1 MGKGAGKIYPA
12 TERIPLICD
21 RMIHLAVD
29 LLGADTPEEELC
41 RGAVRALVGNPALFL
56 HLCGHADVLSAVTA
70 EIGAAEIAGRYEIVD
85 APVARGNN
93 EDPMQAYQR
102 TDALPVRRHAV
113 GSRGG
118 SGRRHHLRRDRRCA
132 GHLHHDPG
140 QAAAPRPILAVE
152 LTNPA
157 GEPLLLLDC
166 GANIDSRP
174 ELYPAFAH
182 RVTPICDASAV
193 PRRASRCCPT
203 VPKPKRDVR
212 LSRRRTPLLAEQPFR
227 FVGNIEAT
235 SALRGTADVIVC
247 DGFHG
252 NILLK
257 SIEGS
262 AKAALDEVAARL
274 SAAGPNPP
282 LWRTFRD
289 CSPPLRLQ
297 HAGGS
302 LPLLGVRKPVMKGHG
317 SATGEAIVHMAD
329 RLALLCRNRFI
340 ERVAETVR

>member
-1 MGKGAGKIYPA
+1 MS
-12 TERIPLICD
+12 D
-21 RMIHLAVD
+21 QMIHLAVD

-41 RGAVRALVGNPALFL
+41 RGAVRALIGNPALFL

-85 APVARGNN
+85 APVALSNN

-102 TDALPVRRHAV
+102 TNASLCAAMRLAHEGAAGGVITCGATGAVLVTSIMILGKLPR
-113 GSRGG
+113 
-118 SGRRHHLRRDRRCA
+118 L
-132 GHLHHDPG
+132 
-140 QAAAPRPILAVE
+140 RPILAVE

-182 RVTPICDASAV
+182 LGDAYMRCIGCASPRIALLSNGAEAKKGCEAV
-193 PRRASRCCPT
+193 KAAHA
-203 VPKPKRDVR
+203 
-212 LSRRRTPLLAEQPFR
+212 LLAEQPFR

-262 AKAALDEVAARL
+262 AKAALDEVSARL
-274 SAAGPNPP
+274 SAAGLESAAVADILATVRRRYDYN
-282 LWRTFRD
+282 T
-289 CSPPLRLQ
+289 Q
-297 HAGGS
+297 GGA
-302 LPLLGVRKPVMKGHG
+302 LLLGVRKPVMKGHG

>member
-1 MGKGAGKIYPA
+1 MS
-12 TERIPLICD
+12 D
-21 RMIHLAVD
+21 QMIHLAVD

-56 HLCGHADVLSAVTA
+56 HLCGHADVLSAATA

-85 APVARGNN
+85 APVALSNN

-102 TDALPVRRHAV
+102 TDASLCAAMRLAHEGAAGGVITCGATGAVLVTSIMILGKLPR
-113 GSRGG
+113 
-118 SGRRHHLRRDRRCA
+118 L
-132 GHLHHDPG
+132 
-140 QAAAPRPILAVE
+140 RPILAVE

-182 RVTPICDASAV
+182 LGDAYMRCIGCSSPRIALLSNGAEAKKGCEAV
-193 PRRASRCCPT
+193 KAAHA
-203 VPKPKRDVR
+203 
-212 LSRRRTPLLAEQPFR
+212 LLAEQPFR

-262 AKAALDEVAARL
+262 AKAALDEVSARL
-274 SAAGPNPP
+274 SAAGLESAAVADILATVRRRYDYN
-282 LWRTFRD
+282 T
-289 CSPPLRLQ
+289 Q
-297 HAGGS
+297 GGA
-302 LPLLGVRKPVMKGHG
+302 LLLGVRKPVMKGHG

>member
-1 MGKGAGKIYPA
+1 MS
-12 TERIPLICD
+12 D
-21 RMIHLAVD
+21 QMIHLAVD

-56 HLCGHADVLSAVTA
+56 HLCGHADVISSVTA

-85 APVARGNN
+85 APVALSNN

-102 TDALPVRRHAV
+102 TDASLCAAMRLAHEGAAGGVITCGATGAVLVTSIMILGKLPR
-113 GSRGG
+113 
-118 SGRRHHLRRDRRCA
+118 L
-132 GHLHHDPG
+132 
-140 QAAAPRPILAVE
+140 RPILAVE

-182 RVTPICDASAV
+182 LGDAYMRCIGCSSPRIALLSNGAEAKKGCEAV
-193 PRRASRCCPT
+193 KAAHT
-203 VPKPKRDVR
+203 
-212 LSRRRTPLLAEQPFR
+212 LLAEQPFR

-235 SALRGTADVIVC
+235 SALRGSADVIVC

-262 AKAALDEVAARL
+262 AKAALDEVSARL
-274 SAAGPNPP
+274 SAAGLESAAVADVLATVRRRYDYN
-282 LWRTFRD
+282 T
-289 CSPPLRLQ
+289 Q
-297 HAGGS
+297 GGA
-302 LPLLGVRKPVMKGHG
+302 LLLGVRKPVMKGHG

>member
-1 MGKGAGKIYPA
+1 MS
-12 TERIPLICD
+12 D
-21 RMIHLAVD
+21 QMIHLAVD

-85 APVARGNN
+85 APVALSNN

-102 TDALPVRRHAV
+102 TDASLCAAMRLAHEGAAGGVITCGATGAVLVTAIMILGKLPR
-113 GSRGG
+113 
-118 SGRRHHLRRDRRCA
+118 L
-132 GHLHHDPG
+132 
-140 QAAAPRPILAVE
+140 RPILAVE

-182 RVTPICDASAV
+182 LGDAYMRCIGCSSPRIALLSNGAEAKKGCEAV
-193 PRRASRCCPT
+193 KAAHA
-203 VPKPKRDVR
+203 
-212 LSRRRTPLLAEQPFR
+212 LLAEQPFR

-262 AKAALDEVAARL
+262 AKAALDEVSARL
-274 SAAGPNPP
+274 SAAG
-282 LWRTFRD
+282 LESAAVADILATV
-289 CSPPLRLQ
+289 LRRYDYNTQ
-297 HAGGS
+297 GGA
-302 LPLLGVRKPVMKGHG
+302 LLLGVRKPVMKGHG

>member
-1 MGKGAGKIYPA
+1 MS
-12 TERIPLICD
+12 D
-21 RMIHLAVD
+21 QMIHLAVD

-85 APVARGNN
+85 APVALSNN

-102 TDALPVRRHAV
+102 TDASLCAAMRLSHEGAAGGVITCGATGAVLVTSIMILGKLPR
-113 GSRGG
+113 
-118 SGRRHHLRRDRRCA
+118 L
-132 GHLHHDPG
+132 
-140 QAAAPRPILAVE
+140 RPILAVE

-182 RVTPICDASAV
+182 LGDAYMRCIGCSSPRIALLSNGAEAKKGCEAV
-193 PRRASRCCPT
+193 KAAHA
-203 VPKPKRDVR
+203 
-212 LSRRRTPLLAEQPFR
+212 LLAEQPFR

-235 SALRGTADVIVC
+235 SALRGSADVIVC

-262 AKAALDEVAARL
+262 AKAALDEVSARL
-274 SAAGPNPP
+274 SAAGLESAAVADILATVRRRYDYN
-282 LWRTFRD
+282 T
-289 CSPPLRLQ
+289 Q
-297 HAGGS
+297 GGA
-302 LPLLGVRKPVMKGHG
+302 LLLGVRKPVMKGHG

>member
-1 MGKGAGKIYPA
+1 MS
-12 TERIPLICD
+12 D
-21 RMIHLAVD
+21 QMIHLAVD

-41 RGAVRALVGNPALFL
+41 RGAVRALIGNPALFL

-85 APVARGNN
+85 APVALSNN

-102 TDALPVRRHAV
+102 TDASLCAAMRLAHEGAAGGVITCGATGAVLVTSIMILGKLPR
-113 GSRGG
+113 
-118 SGRRHHLRRDRRCA
+118 L
-132 GHLHHDPG
+132 
-140 QAAAPRPILAVE
+140 RPILAVE

-182 RVTPICDASAV
+182 LGDAYMRCIGCSSPRIALLSNGTEAKKGCEAV
-193 PRRASRCCPT
+193 KAAHA
-203 VPKPKRDVR
+203 
-212 LSRRRTPLLAEQPFR
+212 LLAEQPFR

-262 AKAALDEVAARL
+262 AKAALDEVSARL
-274 SAAGPNPP
+274 SAAGLESAAVADILATVRRRYDYN
-282 LWRTFRD
+282 T
-289 CSPPLRLQ
+289 Q
-297 HAGGS
+297 GGA
-302 LPLLGVRKPVMKGHG
+302 LLLGVRKPVMKGHG
-317 SATGEAIVHMAD
+317 SATGEAIVHMSD

>member
-1 MGKGAGKIYPA
+1 MS
-12 TERIPLICD
+12 D
-21 RMIHLAVD
+21 QMIHLAVD

-41 RGAVRALVGNPALFL
+41 RGAVRALIGNPALFL

-70 EIGAAEIAGRYEIVD
+70 EIGAAEITGRYEIVD
-85 APVARGNN
+85 APVALSNN

-102 TDALPVRRHAV
+102 TDASLCAAMRLAHEGAAGGVITCGATGAVLVTSIMILGKLPR
-113 GSRGG
+113 
-118 SGRRHHLRRDRRCA
+118 L
-132 GHLHHDPG
+132 
-140 QAAAPRPILAVE
+140 RPILAVE

-182 RVTPICDASAV
+182 LGDAYMRCIGCSSPRIALLSNGAEAKKGCEAV
-193 PRRASRCCPT
+193 KAAHA
-203 VPKPKRDVR
+203 
-212 LSRRRTPLLAEQPFR
+212 LLAEQPFR

-262 AKAALDEVAARL
+262 AKAALDEVSARL
-274 SAAGPNPP
+274 SAAGLESAAVADILATVRRRYDYN
-282 LWRTFRD
+282 T
-289 CSPPLRLQ
+289 Q
-297 HAGGS
+297 GGA
-302 LPLLGVRKPVMKGHG
+302 LLLGVRKPVMKGHG

-340 ERVAETVR
+340 ERVAETVS

>member
-1 MGKGAGKIYPA
+1 MS
-12 TERIPLICD
+12 D
-21 RMIHLAVD
+21 QMIHLAVD

-41 RGAVRALVGNPALFL
+41 RGAVRALIGNPALFL

-85 APVARGNN
+85 APVALSNN

-102 TDALPVRRHAV
+102 TDASLCAAMRLAHEGAAGGVITCGATGAVLVTSIMILGKLPR
-113 GSRGG
+113 
-118 SGRRHHLRRDRRCA
+118 L
-132 GHLHHDPG
+132 
-140 QAAAPRPILAVE
+140 RPILAVE

-182 RVTPICDASAV
+182 LGDAYMRCIGCSSPRIALLSNGAEAKKGCEAV
-193 PRRASRCCPT
+193 KAAHA
-203 VPKPKRDVR
+203 
-212 LSRRRTPLLAEQPFR
+212 LLAEQPFR

-262 AKAALDEVAARL
+262 AKAALDEVSARL
-274 SAAGPNPP
+274 SAAGLESAAVADILATVRRRYDYN
-282 LWRTFRD
+282 T
-289 CSPPLRLQ
+289 Q
-297 HAGGS
+297 GGA
-302 LPLLGVRKPVMKGHG
+302 LLLGVRKPVMKGHG
-317 SATGEAIVHMAD
+317 SATGEAIVHMAN
-329 RLALLCRNRFI
+329 RIALLCRNRFI

>member
-1 MGKGAGKIYPA
+1 MS
-12 TERIPLICD
+12 D
-21 RMIHLAVD
+21 QMIHLAVD
-29 LLGADTPEEELC
+29 FLGADTPEEELC

-85 APVARGNN
+85 APVALSNN

-102 TDALPVRRHAV
+102 TDASLCAAMRLAHEGAAGGVITCGATGAVLVTSIMILGKLPR
-113 GSRGG
+113 
-118 SGRRHHLRRDRRCA
+118 L
-132 GHLHHDPG
+132 
-140 QAAAPRPILAVE
+140 RPILAVE

-182 RVTPICDASAV
+182 LGDAYMRCIGCSSPRIALLSNGAEAKKGCEAV
-193 PRRASRCCPT
+193 KAAHA
-203 VPKPKRDVR
+203 
-212 LSRRRTPLLAEQPFR
+212 LLAEQPFR

-262 AKAALDEVAARL
+262 AKAALDEVSARL
-274 SAAGPNPP
+274 SAAGLESAAVADILATVRRRYDYN
-282 LWRTFRD
+282 T
-289 CSPPLRLQ
+289 Q
-297 HAGGS
+297 GGA
-302 LPLLGVRKPVMKGHG
+302 LLLGVRKPVMKGHG

>member
-1 MGKGAGKIYPA
+1 MS
-12 TERIPLICD
+12 D
-21 RMIHLAVD
+21 QMIHLAVD

-85 APVARGNN
+85 APVALSNN

-102 TDALPVRRHAV
+102 TDASLCAAMRLAHEGAAGGVITCGATGAVLVTSIMILGKLPR
-113 GSRGG
+113 
-118 SGRRHHLRRDRRCA
+118 L
-132 GHLHHDPG
+132 
-140 QAAAPRPILAVE
+140 RPILAVE

-174 ELYPAFAH
+174 ELFPAFAH
-182 RVTPICDASAV
+182 LGDAYMRCIGCSSPRIALLSNGAEAKKGCEAV
-193 PRRASRCCPT
+193 KAAHA
-203 VPKPKRDVR
+203 
-212 LSRRRTPLLAEQPFR
+212 LLAEQPFR

-262 AKAALDEVAARL
+262 AKAALDEVSARL
-274 SAAGPNPP
+274 SAAGLESAAVADILATVRRRYDYN
-282 LWRTFRD
+282 T
-289 CSPPLRLQ
+289 Q
-297 HAGGS
+297 GGA
-302 LPLLGVRKPVMKGHG
+302 LLLGVRKPVMKGHG

>member
-1 MGKGAGKIYPA
+1 MS
-12 TERIPLICD
+12 D
-21 RMIHLAVD
+21 QMIHLAVD

-85 APVARGNN
+85 APVALSNN

-102 TDALPVRRHAV
+102 TDASLCAAMRLAHEGAAGGVITCGATGAVLVTSIMILGKLPR
-113 GSRGG
+113 
-118 SGRRHHLRRDRRCA
+118 L
-132 GHLHHDPG
+132 
-140 QAAAPRPILAVE
+140 RPILAVE

-182 RVTPICDASAV
+182 LGDAYMRCIGCSSPRIALLSNGAEAKKGCEAV
-193 PRRASRCCPT
+193 KAAHA
-203 VPKPKRDVR
+203 
-212 LSRRRTPLLAEQPFR
+212 LLAEQPFR

-235 SALRGTADVIVC
+235 SALRGTANVIVC

-274 SAAGPNPP
+274 SAAGLESAAVADILATVRRRYDYN
-282 LWRTFRD
+282 T
-289 CSPPLRLQ
+289 Q
-297 HAGGS
+297 GGA
-302 LPLLGVRKPVMKGHG
+302 LLLGVRKPVMKGHG

>member
-1 MGKGAGKIYPA
+1 MS
-12 TERIPLICD
+12 D
-21 RMIHLAVD
+21 QMIHLAVD

-41 RGAVRALVGNPALFL
+41 RGAVRALIGNPALFL

-85 APVARGNN
+85 APVALSNN

-102 TDALPVRRHAV
+102 TDASLCAAMRLAHEGAAGGVITCGATGAVLVTSIMILGKLPR
-113 GSRGG
+113 
-118 SGRRHHLRRDRRCA
+118 L
-132 GHLHHDPG
+132 
-140 QAAAPRPILAVE
+140 RPILAVE

-157 GEPLLLLDC
+157 GEPLLLVDC

-182 RVTPICDASAV
+182 LGDAYMRCIGCASPRIALLSNGAEAKKGCEAV
-193 PRRASRCCPT
+193 KAAHA
-203 VPKPKRDVR
+203 
-212 LSRRRTPLLAEQPFR
+212 LLAEQPFR

-262 AKAALDEVAARL
+262 AKAALDEVSARL
-274 SAAGPNPP
+274 SAAGLESAAVADILATVRRRYDYN
-282 LWRTFRD
+282 T
-289 CSPPLRLQ
+289 Q
-297 HAGGS
+297 GGA
-302 LPLLGVRKPVMKGHG
+302 LLLGVRKPVMKGHG
-317 SATGEAIVHMAD
+317 SATGEAIAHMAD

>member
-1 MGKGAGKIYPA
+1 MS
-12 TERIPLICD
+12 D
-21 RMIHLAVD
+21 QMIHLAVD

-85 APVARGNN
+85 APVALSNN

-102 TDALPVRRHAV
+102 TDASLCAAMRLAHEGAAGGVITCGATGTVLVTSIMILGKLPR
-113 GSRGG
+113 
-118 SGRRHHLRRDRRCA
+118 L
-132 GHLHHDPG
+132 
-140 QAAAPRPILAVE
+140 RPILAVE

-182 RVTPICDASAV
+182 LGDAYMRCIGCSSPRIALLSNGAEAKKGCEAV
-193 PRRASRCCPT
+193 KAAHA
-203 VPKPKRDVR
+203 
-212 LSRRRTPLLAEQPFR
+212 LLAEQPFR

-262 AKAALDEVAARL
+262 AKAALDEVSARL
-274 SAAGPNPP
+274 SAAGLESAAVADILATVRRRYDYN
-282 LWRTFRD
+282 T
-289 CSPPLRLQ
+289 Q
-297 HAGGS
+297 GGA
-302 LPLLGVRKPVMKGHG
+302 LLLGVRKPVMKGHG

-329 RLALLCRNRFI
+329 RLALLCRNQFI

>member
-1 MGKGAGKIYPA
+1 MS
-12 TERIPLICD
+12 D
-21 RMIHLAVD
+21 QMIHLAVD

-41 RGAVRALVGNPALFL
+41 RGAVRALIGNPALFL

-85 APVARGNN
+85 APVALSNN

-102 TDALPVRRHAV
+102 TDASLCAAMRLAHEGAAGGVITCGATGAVLVTSIMILGKLPR
-113 GSRGG
+113 
-118 SGRRHHLRRDRRCA
+118 L
-132 GHLHHDPG
+132 
-140 QAAAPRPILAVE
+140 RPILAVE

-182 RVTPICDASAV
+182 LGDAYMRCIGCSSPRIALLSNGAEAKKGCEAV
-193 PRRASRCCPT
+193 KAAHA
-203 VPKPKRDVR
+203 
-212 LSRRRTPLLAEQPFR
+212 LLAEQLFR

-274 SAAGPNPP
+274 SAAGLESAAVADILATVRRRYDYN
-282 LWRTFRD
+282 T
-289 CSPPLRLQ
+289 Q
-297 HAGGS
+297 GGA
-302 LPLLGVRKPVMKGHG
+302 LLLGVRKPVMKGHG

>member
-1 MGKGAGKIYPA
+1 MS
-12 TERIPLICD
+12 D
-21 RMIHLAVD
+21 QMIHLAVD

-85 APVARGNN
+85 APVALSNN

-102 TDALPVRRHAV
+102 TDASLCAAMRLAHEGAAGGVITCGATGAVLVTSIMILGKLPR
-113 GSRGG
+113 
-118 SGRRHHLRRDRRCA
+118 L
-132 GHLHHDPG
+132 
-140 QAAAPRPILAVE
+140 RPILVVE

-182 RVTPICDASAV
+182 LGDAYMRCIGCSSPRIALLSNGSEAKKGCEAV
-193 PRRASRCCPT
+193 KAAHA
-203 VPKPKRDVR
+203 
-212 LSRRRTPLLAEQPFR
+212 LLAEQPFR

-262 AKAALDEVAARL
+262 AKAALDEVSARL
-274 SAAGPNPP
+274 SAAGLESAAVADILATVRRRYDYN
-282 LWRTFRD
+282 T
-289 CSPPLRLQ
+289 Q
-297 HAGGS
+297 GGA
-302 LPLLGVRKPVMKGHG
+302 LLLGVRKPVMKGHG

>member
-1 MGKGAGKIYPA
+1 MF
-12 TERIPLICD
+12 D
-21 RMIHLAVD
+21 QMIHLAVD

-85 APVARGNN
+85 APVALSNN

-102 TDALPVRRHAV
+102 TDASLCAAMRLAHEGAAGGVITCGATGAVLVTSIMILGKLPR
-113 GSRGG
+113 
-118 SGRRHHLRRDRRCA
+118 L
-132 GHLHHDPG
+132 
-140 QAAAPRPILAVE
+140 RPILAVE

-182 RVTPICDASAV
+182 LGDAYMRCIGCSSPRIALLSNGAEAKKGCEAV
-193 PRRASRCCPT
+193 KAAHA
-203 VPKPKRDVR
+203 
-212 LSRRRTPLLAEQPFR
+212 LLAEQPFR

-274 SAAGPNPP
+274 SAAGLESAAVADILATVRRRYDYN
-282 LWRTFRD
+282 T
-289 CSPPLRLQ
+289 Q
-297 HAGGS
+297 GGA
-302 LPLLGVRKPVMKGHG
+302 LLLGVRKPVMKGHG

>member
-1 MGKGAGKIYPA
+1 MS
-12 TERIPLICD
+12 D
-21 RMIHLAVD
+21 QMIHLAVD

-85 APVARGNN
+85 APVALSNN

-102 TDALPVRRHAV
+102 TDASLCAAMRLAHEGAAGGVITCGATGAVLVTSIMILGKLPR
-113 GSRGG
+113 
-118 SGRRHHLRRDRRCA
+118 L
-132 GHLHHDPG
+132 
-140 QAAAPRPILAVE
+140 RPILAVE

-182 RVTPICDASAV
+182 LGDAYMRCIGCSSPRIALLSNGAEAKKGCEAV
-193 PRRASRCCPT
+193 KAAHA
-203 VPKPKRDVR
+203 
-212 LSRRRTPLLAEQPFR
+212 LLAEQPFR

-262 AKAALDEVAARL
+262 AKAALDEVSARL
-274 SAAGPNPP
+274 SAAGLESAAVADILATVRRRYDYN
-282 LWRTFRD
+282 T
-289 CSPPLRLQ
+289 Q
-297 HAGGS
+297 GGA
-302 LPLLGVRKPVMKGHG
+302 LLLGVRKPVMKGHG
-317 SATGEAIVHMAD
+317 SATGEAIAHMAD

>member
-1 MGKGAGKIYPA
+1 MS
-12 TERIPLICD
+12 D
-21 RMIHLAVD
+21 QMIHLAVD

-85 APVARGNN
+85 APVALSNN

-102 TDALPVRRHAV
+102 TDASLCAAMRLAHEGAAGGVITCGATGAVLVTSIMILGKLPR
-113 GSRGG
+113 
-118 SGRRHHLRRDRRCA
+118 L
-132 GHLHHDPG
+132 
-140 QAAAPRPILAVE
+140 RPILAVE

-182 RVTPICDASAV
+182 LGDAYMRCIGCSSPRIALLSNGAEAKKGCEAV
-193 PRRASRCCPT
+193 KAAHA
-203 VPKPKRDVR
+203 
-212 LSRRRTPLLAEQPFR
+212 LLAEQPFR

-235 SALRGTADVIVC
+235 SALRGSADVIVC

-262 AKAALDEVAARL
+262 AKAALDEVSARL
-274 SAAGPNPP
+274 SAAGLESAAVADVLATVRRRYDYN
-282 LWRTFRD
+282 T
-289 CSPPLRLQ
+289 Q
-297 HAGGS
+297 GGA
-302 LPLLGVRKPVMKGHG
+302 LLLGVRKPVMKGHG

-340 ERVAETVR
+340 ERVAETMR

>member
-1 MGKGAGKIYPA
+1 MS
-12 TERIPLICD
+12 D
-21 RMIHLAVD
+21 QMIHLAVD

-85 APVARGNN
+85 APVALSNN

-102 TDALPVRRHAV
+102 TDASLCAAMRLAHEGAAGGVITCGATGAVLVTSIMILGKLPR
-113 GSRGG
+113 
-118 SGRRHHLRRDRRCA
+118 L
-132 GHLHHDPG
+132 
-140 QAAAPRPILAVE
+140 RPILAVE

-182 RVTPICDASAV
+182 LGDAYMRCIGCSSPRIALLSNGAEAKKGCEAV
-193 PRRASRCCPT
+193 KAAHA
-203 VPKPKRDVR
+203 
-212 LSRRRTPLLAEQPFR
+212 LLAEQPFR

-235 SALRGTADVIVC
+235 SALRGSADVIVC

-262 AKAALDEVAARL
+262 AKAALDEVSARL
-274 SAAGPNPP
+274 FAAGLESAAVADVLATVRRRYDYN
-282 LWRTFRD
+282 T
-289 CSPPLRLQ
+289 Q
-297 HAGGS
+297 GGA
-302 LPLLGVRKPVMKGHG
+302 LLLGVRKPVMKGHG

>member
-1 MGKGAGKIYPA
+1 MS
-12 TERIPLICD
+12 D
-21 RMIHLAVD
+21 QMIHLAVD

-41 RGAVRALVGNPALFL
+41 RGAVRALIGNPALFL

-85 APVARGNN
+85 APVALSNN

-102 TDALPVRRHAV
+102 TDASLCAAMRLAHEGAAGGVITCGATGAVLVTSIMILGKLPR
-113 GSRGG
+113 
-118 SGRRHHLRRDRRCA
+118 L
-132 GHLHHDPG
+132 
-140 QAAAPRPILAVE
+140 RPILAVE

-157 GEPLLLLDC
+157 GDPLLLLDC

-182 RVTPICDASAV
+182 LGDAYMRCIGCSSPRIALLSNGAEAKKGCEAV
-193 PRRASRCCPT
+193 KAAHA
-203 VPKPKRDVR
+203 
-212 LSRRRTPLLAEQPFR
+212 LLAEQPFR

-262 AKAALDEVAARL
+262 AKAALDEVSARL
-274 SAAGPNPP
+274 SAAGLESAAVADILATVRRRYDYN
-282 LWRTFRD
+282 T
-289 CSPPLRLQ
+289 Q
-297 HAGGS
+297 GGA
-302 LPLLGVRKPVMKGHG
+302 LLLGVRKPVMKGHG

>member
-1 MGKGAGKIYPA
+1 MS
-12 TERIPLICD
+12 D
-21 RMIHLAVD
+21 QMIHLAVD

-85 APVARGNN
+85 APVALSNN
-93 EDPMQAYQR
+93 EDPIQAYQR
-102 TDALPVRRHAV
+102 TDASLCAAMRLAHEGAAGGVITCGATGAVLVTSIMILGKLPR
-113 GSRGG
+113 
-118 SGRRHHLRRDRRCA
+118 L
-132 GHLHHDPG
+132 
-140 QAAAPRPILAVE
+140 RPILAVE

-182 RVTPICDASAV
+182 LGDAYMRCIGCSSPRIALLSNGAEAKKGCEAV
-193 PRRASRCCPT
+193 KAAHA
-203 VPKPKRDVR
+203 
-212 LSRRRTPLLAEQPFR
+212 LLAEQPFR

-235 SALRGTADVIVC
+235 SALRGSADVIVC

-262 AKAALDEVAARL
+262 AKAALDEVSARL
-274 SAAGPNPP
+274 SAAGLESAAVADILATVRRRYDYN
-282 LWRTFRD
+282 T
-289 CSPPLRLQ
+289 Q
-297 HAGGS
+297 GGA
-302 LPLLGVRKPVMKGHG
+302 LLLGVRKPVMKGHG

>member
-1 MGKGAGKIYPA
+1 MS
-12 TERIPLICD
+12 D
-21 RMIHLAVD
+21 QMIHLAVD

-85 APVARGNN
+85 APVALSNN

-102 TDALPVRRHAV
+102 TDASLCAAMRLAHEGAAGGVITCGATGAVLVTSIMILGKLPR
-113 GSRGG
+113 
-118 SGRRHHLRRDRRCA
+118 L
-132 GHLHHDPG
+132 
-140 QAAAPRPILAVE
+140 RPILAVE

-182 RVTPICDASAV
+182 LGDAYMRCIGCSSPRIALLSNGAEAKKGCEAV
-193 PRRASRCCPT
+193 KAAHA
-203 VPKPKRDVR
+203 
-212 LSRRRTPLLAEQPFR
+212 LLAEQPFR

-262 AKAALDEVAARL
+262 AKAALDEVSARL
-274 SAAGPNPP
+274 SAAGLESAAVADILATVRRRYDYN
-282 LWRTFRD
+282 T
-289 CSPPLRLQ
+289 Q
-297 HAGGS
+297 GGA
-302 LPLLGVRKPVMKGHG
+302 LLLGVRKPVMKGHG
-317 SATGEAIVHMAD
+317 SDTGEAIVHMAD

>member
-1 MGKGAGKIYPA
+1 MS
-12 TERIPLICD
+12 D
-21 RMIHLAVD
+21 QMIHLAVD

-41 RGAVRALVGNPALFL
+41 RGAVRALIGNPALFL

-85 APVARGNN
+85 APVALSNN

-102 TDALPVRRHAV
+102 TDASLCAAMRLAHEGAAGGVITCGATGAVLVTSIMILGKLPR
-113 GSRGG
+113 
-118 SGRRHHLRRDRRCA
+118 L
-132 GHLHHDPG
+132 
-140 QAAAPRPILAVE
+140 RPILAVE

-182 RVTPICDASAV
+182 LGDAYMRCIGCSSPRIALLSNGAEAKKGCEAV
-193 PRRASRCCPT
+193 KAAHA
-203 VPKPKRDVR
+203 
-212 LSRRRTPLLAEQPFR
+212 LLAEQPFR

-235 SALRGTADVIVC
+235 SALRGSADVIVC

-262 AKAALDEVAARL
+262 AKAALDEVSARL
-274 SAAGPNPP
+274 FAAGLESAAVADVLATVRRRYDYN
-282 LWRTFRD
+282 T
-289 CSPPLRLQ
+289 Q
-297 HAGGS
+297 GGA
-302 LPLLGVRKPVMKGHG
+302 LLLGVRKPVMKGHG

>member
-1 MGKGAGKIYPA
+1 MS
-12 TERIPLICD
+12 D
-21 RMIHLAVD
+21 QMIHLAVD

-41 RGAVRALVGNPALFL
+41 RGAVRALIGNPALFL
-56 HLCGHADVLSAVTA
+56 HLCGHADVISSVTA

-85 APVARGNN
+85 APVALSNN

-102 TDALPVRRHAV
+102 TDASLCAAMRLAHEGAAGGVITCGATGAVLVTSIMILGKLPR
-113 GSRGG
+113 
-118 SGRRHHLRRDRRCA
+118 L
-132 GHLHHDPG
+132 
-140 QAAAPRPILAVE
+140 RPILAVE

-157 GEPLLLLDC
+157 GEPFLLLDC

-182 RVTPICDASAV
+182 LGDAYMRCIGCSSPRIALLSNGAEAKKGCEAV
-193 PRRASRCCPT
+193 KAAHA
-203 VPKPKRDVR
+203 
-212 LSRRRTPLLAEQPFR
+212 LLAEQPFR

-262 AKAALDEVAARL
+262 AKAALDEVSARL
-274 SAAGPNPP
+274 SAAGLESAAVADILATVRRRYDYN
-282 LWRTFRD
+282 T
-289 CSPPLRLQ
+289 Q
-297 HAGGS
+297 GGA
-302 LPLLGVRKPVMKGHG
+302 LLLGVRKPVMKGHG

>member
-1 MGKGAGKIYPA
+1 MS
-12 TERIPLICD
+12 D
-21 RMIHLAVD
+21 QMIHLAVD

-85 APVARGNN
+85 APVALSNN

-102 TDALPVRRHAV
+102 TDASLCAAMRLAHEGAAGGVITCGATGAVLVTSIMILGKLPR
-113 GSRGG
+113 
-118 SGRRHHLRRDRRCA
+118 L
-132 GHLHHDPG
+132 
-140 QAAAPRPILAVE
+140 RPILAVE

-182 RVTPICDASAV
+182 LGDAYMRCIGCSSPRIALLSNGAEAKKGCEAV
-193 PRRASRCCPT
+193 KAAHA
-203 VPKPKRDVR
+203 
-212 LSRRRTPLLAEQPFR
+212 LLAEQPFR

-235 SALRGTADVIVC
+235 SALRGSADVIVC

-262 AKAALDEVAARL
+262 AKAALDEVSARL
-274 SAAGPNPP
+274 SAAGLESAAVADILATVRRRYDYN
-282 LWRTFRD
+282 T
-289 CSPPLRLQ
+289 Q
-297 HAGGS
+297 GGA
-302 LPLLGVRKPVMKGHG
+302 LLLGVRKPVMKGHG

-340 ERVAETVR
+340 ERVAETMR

>member
-1 MGKGAGKIYPA
+1 MS
-12 TERIPLICD
+12 D
-21 RMIHLAVD
+21 QMIHLAVD

-41 RGAVRALVGNPALFL
+41 RGAVRALIGNPALFL

-70 EIGAAEIAGRYEIVD
+70 EIGTAEIAGRYEIVD
-85 APVARGNN
+85 APVALSNN

-102 TDALPVRRHAV
+102 TDASLCAAMRLAHEGAAGGVITCGATGAVLVTAIMILGKLPR
-113 GSRGG
+113 
-118 SGRRHHLRRDRRCA
+118 L
-132 GHLHHDPG
+132 
-140 QAAAPRPILAVE
+140 RPILAVE

-182 RVTPICDASAV
+182 LGDAYMRCIGCSSPRIALLSNGAEAKKGCEAV
-193 PRRASRCCPT
+193 KAAHA
-203 VPKPKRDVR
+203 
-212 LSRRRTPLLAEQPFR
+212 LLAEQPFR

-235 SALRGTADVIVC
+235 SALRGSADVIVC

-262 AKAALDEVAARL
+262 AKAALDEVSARL
-274 SAAGPNPP
+274 SAAGLESAAVADVLATVRRRYDYN
-282 LWRTFRD
+282 T
-289 CSPPLRLQ
+289 Q
-297 HAGGS
+297 GGA
-302 LPLLGVRKPVMKGHG
+302 LLLGVRKPVMKGHG

>member
-1 MGKGAGKIYPA
+1 MS
-12 TERIPLICD
+12 D
-21 RMIHLAVD
+21 QMIHLAVD

-41 RGAVRALVGNPALFL
+41 RGAVRALIGNPALFL

-85 APVARGNN
+85 APVALSNN

-102 TDALPVRRHAV
+102 TDASLCAAMRLAHEGAAGGVITCGATGAVLVTSIMILGKLPR
-113 GSRGG
+113 
-118 SGRRHHLRRDRRCA
+118 L
-132 GHLHHDPG
+132 
-140 QAAAPRPILAVE
+140 RPILAVE

-182 RVTPICDASAV
+182 LGDAYMRCIGCSSPRIALLSNGAEAKKGCEAV
-193 PRRASRCCPT
+193 KAAHA
-203 VPKPKRDVR
+203 
-212 LSRRRTPLLAEQPFR
+212 LLAEQPLR

-262 AKAALDEVAARL
+262 AKAALDEVSARL
-274 SAAGPNPP
+274 SAAGLESAAVADILATVRRRYDYN
-282 LWRTFRD
+282 T
-289 CSPPLRLQ
+289 Q
-297 HAGGS
+297 GGA
-302 LPLLGVRKPVMKGHG
+302 LLLGVRKPVMKGHG

-329 RLALLCRNRFI
+329 RLALLCRNQFI

>member
-1 MGKGAGKIYPA
+1 MS
-12 TERIPLICD
+12 D
-21 RMIHLAVD
+21 QMIHLAVD

-70 EIGAAEIAGRYEIVD
+70 EIGSAEIAGRYEIVD
-85 APVARGNN
+85 APVALSNN

-102 TDALPVRRHAV
+102 TDASLCAAMRLAHEGAAGGVITCGATGAVLVTSIMILGKLPR
-113 GSRGG
+113 
-118 SGRRHHLRRDRRCA
+118 L
-132 GHLHHDPG
+132 
-140 QAAAPRPILAVE
+140 RPILAVE

-182 RVTPICDASAV
+182 LGDAYMRCIGCSSPRIALLSNGAEAKKGCEAV
-193 PRRASRCCPT
+193 KAAHA
-203 VPKPKRDVR
+203 
-212 LSRRRTPLLAEQPFR
+212 LLAEQPFR

-262 AKAALDEVAARL
+262 AKAALDEVSARL
-274 SAAGPNPP
+274 SAAGLESAAVADILATVRRRYDYN
-282 LWRTFRD
+282 T
-289 CSPPLRLQ
+289 Q
-297 HAGGS
+297 GGA
-302 LPLLGVRKPVMKGHG
+302 LLLGVRKPVMKGHG

>member
-1 MGKGAGKIYPA
+1 MS
-12 TERIPLICD
+12 D
-21 RMIHLAVD
+21 QMIHLAVD

-41 RGAVRALVGNPALFL
+41 RGAVRALIGNPALFL

-70 EIGAAEIAGRYEIVD
+70 EIGAAEITGRYEIVD
-85 APVARGNN
+85 APVALSNN

-102 TDALPVRRHAV
+102 TDASLCAAMRLAHEGAAGGVITCGATGAVLVTSIMILGKLPR
-113 GSRGG
+113 
-118 SGRRHHLRRDRRCA
+118 L
-132 GHLHHDPG
+132 
-140 QAAAPRPILAVE
+140 RPILAVE

-182 RVTPICDASAV
+182 LGDAYMRCIGCSSPRIALLSNGAEAKKGCEAV
-193 PRRASRCCPT
+193 KAAHA
-203 VPKPKRDVR
+203 
-212 LSRRRTPLLAEQPFR
+212 LLAEQPFR

-262 AKAALDEVAARL
+262 AKAALDEVSARL
-274 SAAGPNPP
+274 SAAGLESAAVADILATVRRRYDYN
-282 LWRTFRD
+282 T
-289 CSPPLRLQ
+289 Q
-297 HAGGS
+297 GGA
-302 LPLLGVRKPVMKGHG
+302 LLLGVRKPVMKGHG
-317 SATGEAIVHMAD
+317 SATGEAIVHMAN

>member
-1 MGKGAGKIYPA
+1 MS
-12 TERIPLICD
+12 D
-21 RMIHLAVD
+21 QMIHLAVD

-85 APVARGNN
+85 APVALSNN

-102 TDALPVRRHAV
+102 TDASLCAAMRLAHEGAAGGVITCGATGAVLVTSIMILGKLPR
-113 GSRGG
+113 
-118 SGRRHHLRRDRRCA
+118 L
-132 GHLHHDPG
+132 
-140 QAAAPRPILAVE
+140 RPILAVE

-182 RVTPICDASAV
+182 LGDAYMRCIGCSSPRIALLSNGAEAKKGCEAV
-193 PRRASRCCPT
+193 KAAHA
-203 VPKPKRDVR
+203 
-212 LSRRRTPLLAEQPFR
+212 LLAEQPFR

-274 SAAGPNPP
+274 SAAGLESAAVADILATVRRRYDYN
-282 LWRTFRD
+282 T
-289 CSPPLRLQ
+289 Q
-297 HAGGS
+297 GGA
-302 LPLLGVRKPVMKGHG
+302 LLLGVRKPVMKGHG
-317 SATGEAIVHMAD
+317 SATGEAIVHMAN

>member
-1 MGKGAGKIYPA
+1 MS
-12 TERIPLICD
+12 D
-21 RMIHLAVD
+21 QMIHLAVD

-56 HLCGHADVLSAVTA
+56 HLCGHADVISSVTA

-85 APVARGNN
+85 APVALSNN

-102 TDALPVRRHAV
+102 TDASLCAAMRLAHEGAAGGVITCGATGAVLVTSIMILGKLPR
-113 GSRGG
+113 
-118 SGRRHHLRRDRRCA
+118 L
-132 GHLHHDPG
+132 
-140 QAAAPRPILAVE
+140 RPILAVE

-182 RVTPICDASAV
+182 LGDAYMRCIGCSSPRIALLSNGAEAKKGCEAV
-193 PRRASRCCPT
+193 KAAHA
-203 VPKPKRDVR
+203 
-212 LSRRRTPLLAEQPFR
+212 LLAEQPFR

-235 SALRGTADVIVC
+235 SALRGSADVIVC

-274 SAAGPNPP
+274 SAAGLESTAVADILATVRRRYDYN
-282 LWRTFRD
+282 T
-289 CSPPLRLQ
+289 Q
-297 HAGGS
+297 GGA
-302 LPLLGVRKPVMKGHG
+302 LLLGVRKPVMKGHG

>member
-1 MGKGAGKIYPA
+1 MS
-12 TERIPLICD
+12 D
-21 RMIHLAVD
+21 QMIHLAVD

-85 APVARGNN
+85 APVALSNN

-102 TDALPVRRHAV
+102 TDASLCAAMRLAHEGAAGGVITCGATGAVLVTSIMILGKLPR
-113 GSRGG
+113 
-118 SGRRHHLRRDRRCA
+118 L
-132 GHLHHDPG
+132 
-140 QAAAPRPILAVE
+140 RPILAVE

-182 RVTPICDASAV
+182 LGDAYMRCIGCSSPRIALLSNGAEAKKGCEAV
-193 PRRASRCCPT
+193 KAAHA
-203 VPKPKRDVR
+203 
-212 LSRRRTPLLAEQPFR
+212 LLAEQPFR

-235 SALRGTADVIVC
+235 FALRGTADVIVC

-262 AKAALDEVAARL
+262 AKAALDEVSARL
-274 SAAGPNPP
+274 SAAGLESTAVADILATVRRRYDYN
-282 LWRTFRD
+282 T
-289 CSPPLRLQ
+289 Q
-297 HAGGS
+297 GGA
-302 LPLLGVRKPVMKGHG
+302 LLLGVRKPVMKGHG

>member
-1 MGKGAGKIYPA
+1 MS
-12 TERIPLICD
+12 D
-21 RMIHLAVD
+21 QMIHLAVD

-85 APVARGNN
+85 APVALSNN

-102 TDALPVRRHAV
+102 TDASLCAAMRLAHEGAAGGVITCGATGAVLVTSIMILGKLPR
-113 GSRGG
+113 
-118 SGRRHHLRRDRRCA
+118 L
-132 GHLHHDPG
+132 
-140 QAAAPRPILAVE
+140 RPILAVE

-182 RVTPICDASAV
+182 LGDAYMRCIGCSSPRIALLSNGAEAKKGCEAV
-193 PRRASRCCPT
+193 KAAHA
-203 VPKPKRDVR
+203 
-212 LSRRRTPLLAEQPFR
+212 LLAEQPFR

-262 AKAALDEVAARL
+262 AKAALDEVSARL
-274 SAAGPNPP
+274 SAAG
-282 LWRTFRD
+282 LESAAVADILATVRRRYDYHT
-289 CSPPLRLQ
+289 Q
-297 HAGGS
+297 GGA
-302 LPLLGVRKPVMKGHG
+302 LLLGVRKPVMKGHG

>member
-1 MGKGAGKIYPA
+1 MS
-12 TERIPLICD
+12 D
-21 RMIHLAVD
+21 QMIHLAVD

-85 APVARGNN
+85 APVALSNN

-102 TDALPVRRHAV
+102 TDASLCAAMRLAHEGAAGGVITCGATGAVLVTSIMILGKLPR
-113 GSRGG
+113 
-118 SGRRHHLRRDRRCA
+118 L
-132 GHLHHDPG
+132 
-140 QAAAPRPILAVE
+140 RPILAVE

-182 RVTPICDASAV
+182 LGDAYMRCIGCASPRIALLSNGAEAKKGCEAV
-193 PRRASRCCPT
+193 KAAHA
-203 VPKPKRDVR
+203 
-212 LSRRRTPLLAEQPFR
+212 LLAEQPFR

-235 SALRGTADVIVC
+235 SALRGSADVIVC

-274 SAAGPNPP
+274 SAAGLESAAVADILATVRRRYDYN
-282 LWRTFRD
+282 T
-289 CSPPLRLQ
+289 Q
-297 HAGGS
+297 GGA
-302 LPLLGVRKPVMKGHG
+302 LLLGVRKPVMKGHG

>member
-1 MGKGAGKIYPA
+1 MS
-12 TERIPLICD
+12 D
-21 RMIHLAVD
+21 QMIHLAVD

-41 RGAVRALVGNPALFL
+41 RGAVRALIGNPALFL

-85 APVARGNN
+85 APVALSNN

-102 TDALPVRRHAV
+102 TDASLCAAMRLSHEGAAGGVITCGATGAVLVTSIMILGKLPR
-113 GSRGG
+113 
-118 SGRRHHLRRDRRCA
+118 L
-132 GHLHHDPG
+132 
-140 QAAAPRPILAVE
+140 RPILAVE

-182 RVTPICDASAV
+182 LGDAYMRCIGCASPRIALLSNGAEAKKGCEAV
-193 PRRASRCCPT
+193 KAAHA
-203 VPKPKRDVR
+203 
-212 LSRRRTPLLAEQPFR
+212 LLAEQPFR

-262 AKAALDEVAARL
+262 AKAALDEVSARL
-274 SAAGPNPP
+274 SAAGLESAAVADVLATVRRRYDYN
-282 LWRTFRD
+282 T
-289 CSPPLRLQ
+289 Q
-297 HAGGS
+297 GGA
-302 LPLLGVRKPVMKGHG
+302 LLLGIRKPVMKGHG

>member
-1 MGKGAGKIYPA
+1 MS
-12 TERIPLICD
+12 D
-21 RMIHLAVD
+21 QMIHLAVD

-41 RGAVRALVGNPALFL
+41 RGAVRALIGNPALFL
-56 HLCGHADVLSAVTA
+56 HLCGHADVISSVTA

-85 APVARGNN
+85 APVALSNN

-102 TDALPVRRHAV
+102 TDASLCAAMRLAHEGAAGGVITCGATGAVLVTSIMILGKLPR
-113 GSRGG
+113 
-118 SGRRHHLRRDRRCA
+118 L
-132 GHLHHDPG
+132 
-140 QAAAPRPILAVE
+140 RPILAVE

-182 RVTPICDASAV
+182 LGDAYMRCIGCSSPRIALLSNGAEAKKGCEAV
-193 PRRASRCCPT
+193 KAAHA
-203 VPKPKRDVR
+203 
-212 LSRRRTPLLAEQPFR
+212 LLAEQPFR

-235 SALRGTADVIVC
+235 SALRGSADVIVC

-262 AKAALDEVAARL
+262 AKAALDEVSARL
-274 SAAGPNPP
+274 SAAGLESAAVADVLATVRRRYDYN
-282 LWRTFRD
+282 T
-289 CSPPLRLQ
+289 Q
-297 HAGGS
+297 GGA
-302 LPLLGVRKPVMKGHG
+302 LLLGVRKPVMKGHG

-340 ERVAETVR
+340 ERVAETMR

>member
-1 MGKGAGKIYPA
+1 MS
-12 TERIPLICD
+12 D
-21 RMIHLAVD
+21 QMIHLAVD

-41 RGAVRALVGNPALFL
+41 RGAVRALIGNPALFL

-85 APVARGNN
+85 APVALSNN

-102 TDALPVRRHAV
+102 TDASLCAAMRLAHEGAAGGVITCGATGAVLVTSIMILGKLPR
-113 GSRGG
+113 
-118 SGRRHHLRRDRRCA
+118 L
-132 GHLHHDPG
+132 
-140 QAAAPRPILAVE
+140 RPILAVE

-182 RVTPICDASAV
+182 LGDAYMRCIGCSSPRIALLSNGAEAKKGCEAV
-193 PRRASRCCPT
+193 KAAHA
-203 VPKPKRDVR
+203 
-212 LSRRRTPLLAEQPFR
+212 LLAEQPFR
-227 FVGNIEAT
+227 FVGNVEAT
-235 SALRGTADVIVC
+235 SALRGSADVIVC

-262 AKAALDEVAARL
+262 AKAALDEVSARL
-274 SAAGPNPP
+274 SAAGLESAAVADILATVRRRYDYN
-282 LWRTFRD
+282 T
-289 CSPPLRLQ
+289 Q
-297 HAGGS
+297 GGA
-302 LPLLGVRKPVMKGHG
+302 LLLGVRKPVMKGHG

>member
-1 MGKGAGKIYPA
+1 MS
-12 TERIPLICD
+12 D
-21 RMIHLAVD
+21 QMIHLAVD

-56 HLCGHADVLSAVTA
+56 HLCGHADVISSVTA

-85 APVARGNN
+85 APVALSNN

-102 TDALPVRRHAV
+102 TDASLCAAMRLAHEGAAGGVITCGATGAVLVTSIMILGKLPR
-113 GSRGG
+113 
-118 SGRRHHLRRDRRCA
+118 L
-132 GHLHHDPG
+132 
-140 QAAAPRPILAVE
+140 RPILAVE

-182 RVTPICDASAV
+182 LGDAYMRCIGCSSPRIALLSNGAEAKKGCEAV
-193 PRRASRCCPT
+193 KAAHA
-203 VPKPKRDVR
+203 
-212 LSRRRTPLLAEQPFR
+212 LLAEQPFR

-262 AKAALDEVAARL
+262 AKAALDEVSARL
-274 SAAGPNPP
+274 SAAGLESAAVADILATVRRRYDYN
-282 LWRTFRD
+282 T
-289 CSPPLRLQ
+289 Q
-297 HAGGS
+297 GGA
-302 LPLLGVRKPVMKGHG
+302 LLLGVRKPVMKGHG
-317 SATGEAIVHMAD
+317 SATG
-329 RLALLCRNRFI
+329 
-340 ERVAETVR
+340 

>member
-1 MGKGAGKIYPA
+1 MS
-12 TERIPLICD
+12 D
-21 RMIHLAVD
+21 QMIHLAVD

-41 RGAVRALVGNPALFL
+41 RGAVRALIGNPALFL
-56 HLCGHADVLSAVTA
+56 HLCGHADVISSVTA

-85 APVARGNN
+85 APVALSNN

-102 TDALPVRRHAV
+102 TDASLCAAMRLSHEGAAGGVITCGATGAVLVTSIMILGKLPR
-113 GSRGG
+113 
-118 SGRRHHLRRDRRCA
+118 L
-132 GHLHHDPG
+132 
-140 QAAAPRPILAVE
+140 RPILAVE

-182 RVTPICDASAV
+182 LGDAYMRCIGCSSPRIALLSNGAEAKKGCEAV
-193 PRRASRCCPT
+193 KAAHA
-203 VPKPKRDVR
+203 
-212 LSRRRTPLLAEQPFR
+212 LLAEQPFR

-262 AKAALDEVAARL
+262 AKAALDEVSARL
-274 SAAGPNPP
+274 SAAGLESAAVADVLATVRRRYDYN
-282 LWRTFRD
+282 T
-289 CSPPLRLQ
+289 Q
-297 HAGGS
+297 GGA
-302 LPLLGVRKPVMKGHG
+302 LLLGVRKPVMKGHG